1 MSIGNTCGNRRA
13 FGHNMLAWASLAAGL
28 NGHSAAFAKPMPGV
42 QLARDAPKGV
52 SPRGYLVSE
61 KYDGVRAL
69 WDGSVLRFRS
79 GRTVAAPDWFTAKLP
94 PMALDGELWRG
105 RGSFDAL
112 SGAVRKSTPV
122 DSEWQALNYMVFDAP
137 QAEGP
142 FSSRVAVLQD
152 LARTTAWAQLQ
163 AVEHWTLPDVRALQ
177 ARLKAVTQAGGEGL
191 MLHLASAP
199 VSSGRSD
206 VLLKLKPL
214 HDAEALVT
222 GHVNGQG
229 RFDGM
234 LGALEVQTAGG
245 QRFRLGTG
253 FSEDQR
259 RNPPVIGSQVTY
271 TYNELT
277 PSGKPRFA
285 RFLRVYND

>member
-1 MSIGNTCGNRRA
+1 MSILGTGGNRRA
-13 FGHNMLAWASLAAGL
+13 FGHTVLAWTGLATGL
-28 NGHSAAFAKPMPGV
+28 TGHLAVRARAMPDV
-42 QLARDAPKGV
+42 QLAREAPKGI
-52 SPRGYLVSE
+52 SPKGYLVSE

-79 GRTVAAPDWFTAKLP
+79 GRSVAAPAWFTAKLP
-94 PMALDGELWRG
+94 AVALDGELWRE

-112 SGAVRKSTPV
+112 SATVRKTSPV
-122 DSEWQALNYMVFDAP
+122 DVEWQSLSYMVFDAP

-142 FSSRVAVLQD
+142 FSRRLAVLQD
-152 LARTTAWAQLQ
+152 LARTVSWAQFQ
-163 AVEHWTLPDVRALQ
+163 AVEQWSLPDARALQ
-177 ARLKAVTQAGGEGL
+177 DKLKAVVLAGGEGL

-199 VSSGRSD
+199 ISSGRSD

-222 GHVNGQG
+222 GHVNGKG
-229 RFDGM
+229 RFEGL
-234 LGALEVQTAGG
+234 LGALEVQASGG

-259 RNPPVIGSQVTY
+259 RHPPAIGSQVTY
-271 TYNELT
+271 TYSELT

>member
-1 MSIGNTCGNRRA
+1 MSIQDTGGNRRA
-13 FGHNMLAWASLAAGL
+13 FGRRVLAWTGIATGL
-28 NGHSAAFAKPMPGV
+28 TCHSAAQAKAMPDV
-42 QLARDAPKGV
+42 QLAREAPKGID
-52 SPRGYLVSE
+52 PKGYLVSE

-94 PMALDGELWRG
+94 ATALDGELWRR
-105 RGSFDAL
+105 RGNFDAL
-112 SGAVRKSTPV
+112 SATVRKNSPV
-122 DSEWQALNYMVFDAP
+122 DIEWQSVNYMVFDAP
-137 QAEGP
+137 QTKGP
-142 FSSRVAVLQD
+142 FSLRAAELQD
-152 LARTTAWAQLQ
+152 LARTVSWAQFQ
-163 AVEHWTLPDVRALQ
+163 AVEHWTLPDARGLQ
-177 ARLKAVTQAGGEGL
+177 DKLKAVTQAGGEGL

-222 GHVNGQG
+222 GHVNGKG
-229 RFDGM
+229 RLDGM

-259 RNPPVIGSQVTY
+259 RNPPAIGSQVTY

-285 RFLRVYND
+285 RFLRIYND